1 MKIKQQVKRGK
12 KINDL
17 EVDIGDTTYVI
28 EVKSEQKKLRDK
40 NYKPTEIDLGGGETG
55 LEEWRNYWEDPSF
68 LKLLKER
75 DGVRKKIE
83 EAFGD
88 IEVGVKEIKEYK
100 PTNPLAKTMVQVRR
114 ATQPLRETLARARH
128 KLAVTN
134 TDGSVRKQRLKTSQ
148 TASIVPLIDKKRH
161 LNTVSTLELATEVKG
176 MKANSKAPYDRPP
189 ILQTGLRSYMD
200 RNGLKSPVDVIKAYK
215 NDKSLKVKSW
225 PNLVLFLRQMNYEP
239 DEVFEYALTAVAG
252 TKERWNRHRIFREY
266 EINESGAI
274 EDMCKYYKSHLKSKL
289 PLKVFYGS
297 KFFKDWCSNNN
308 VLFTSEE
315 NFRQCLKGMVKSFN
329 KKYPKDKLPEKLK

>member
-1 MKIKQQVKRGK
+1 MKKV
-12 KINDL
+12 NDL
-17 EVDIGDTTYVI
+17 EVNIGDTTYVI

-40 NYKPTEIDLGGGETG
+40 NYKPNVINAGTPDEG

-100 PTNPLAKTMVQVRR
+100 PTNPLAKTMEQVRK
-114 ATQPLRETLARARH
+114 ATQPLRETLARAQH

-134 TDGSVRKQRLKTSQ
+134 TDGSVRKQRLRISPIP
-148 TASIVPLIDKKRH
+148 AIVPLIDKKRY
-161 LNTVSTLELATEVKG
+161 LTGIATLDMASEIKG
-176 MKANSKAPYDRPP
+176 MKANKKAPYDRPP
-189 ILQTGLRSYMD
+189 ITGTGLNSYMK
-200 RNGLKSPVDVIKAYK
+200 RNNCKSPVDVIKAFK

-225 PNLVLFLRQMNYEP
+225 ENLVWFLRQMNYYP
-239 DEVFEYALTAVAG
+239 DEVFEYAMTAVSN

-274 EDMCKYYKSHLKSKL
+274 EDFCKYYRAHLKTKL
-289 PLKVFYGS
+289 PLKSFYHS
-297 KFFKDWCSNNN
+297 NFIKDWSINNN
-308 VLFTSEE
+308 VLFSSEE
-315 NFRQCLKGMVKSFN
+315 NFRQCKNGIVKAYN
-329 KKYPKDKLPEKLK
+329 KKYPKDKIPEKLK

>member
-1 MKIKQQVKRGK
+1 MK

-17 EVDIGDTTYVI
+17 EVTIGDTTYVI

-40 NYKPTEIDLGGGETG
+40 NYKPNVLDLGGGETG

-100 PTNPLAKTMVQVRR
+100 PTNPLAKTMEQVRN

-128 KLAVTN
+128 KIAVTN
-134 TDGSVRKQRLKTSQ
+134 PDGSVRKQRLKTSQ
-148 TASIVPLIDKKRH
+148 TASIKPLIDKARPLDKIEISSD
-161 LNTVSTLELATEVKG
+161 LKEVLKEDYLINVKG
-176 MKANSKAPYDRPP
+176 IKARKKAPYNRPP
-189 ILQTGLRSYMD
+189 IIGTGLTNYMQK
-200 RNGLKSPVDVIKAYK
+200 NKLKTPVDIIKAYK
-215 NDKSLKVKSW
+215 NDKSLKAKSW
-225 PNLVLFLRQMNYEP
+225 PHLVFYLRQMNYEP
-239 DEVFEYALTAVAG
+239 QEVLEYALTAVSN

-274 EDMCKYYKSHLKSKL
+274 EDMCKYYKTHLKSKL
-289 PLKVFYGS
+289 PLKVFYGCT
-297 KFFKDWCSNNN
+297 FFKDWCSNNN
-308 VLFTSEE
+308 VLFSSEE
-315 NFRQCLKGMVKSFN
+315 NFRQCLKGMIKAFN
-329 KKYPKDKLPEKLK
+329 KKYPKDKIPEKLK

>member
-1 MKIKQQVKRGK
+1 MK

-17 EVDIGDTTYVI
+17 EVHIGDTTYVI

-40 NYKPTEIDLGGGETG
+40 NYKPNVVNEGTEDEG

-128 KLAVTN
+128 KLAMTN
-134 TDGSVRKQRLKTSQ
+134 VDGSVRKTRLKVSLIP
-148 TASIVPLIDKKRH
+148 SIVPLIDKKRH
-161 LNTVSTLELATEVKG
+161 LNTIETLDIATKLKG
-176 MKANSKAPYDRPP
+176 MKANKKAPYDRLP
-189 ILQTGLRSYMD
+189 ITGTGLNSYMK
-200 RNGLKSPVDVIKAYK
+200 RNNCKSPVDVIKAFK

-225 PNLVLFLRQMNYEP
+225 ENLVWFLRQMNYYP
-239 DEVFEYALTAVAG
+239 DEVFEYALTAVSN

-274 EDMCKYYKSHLKSKL
+274 EDMCKYYKTHLKSKL
-289 PLKVFYGS
+289 PLKVFFGS
-297 KFFKDWCSNNN
+297 KFLKDWCSNNN
-308 VLFTSEE
+308 VLFSSEE
-315 NFRQCLKGMVKSFN
+315 NFRQCLKGMIKDFN
-329 KKYPKDKLPEKLK
+329 KKYPKDKIPEKLK